1 MFEFMDRQVREV
13 VDLDYII
20 EKIQPKTP
28 YGMEYKKSMK
38 PYPVGTEK
46 YLRQDLDLLES
57 FITWSE
63 DSEAL
68 SEVKRLLHYVKD
80 IRYSLVRAKGDS
92 VLSEVELYEIKAI
105 VFTVKELLRS
115 LEGSQLLGSHK
126 TRLYRLEGLEAI
138 LNPEGENSQSFYLYD
153 SYSDRL
159 AKLRKRRSSLEN
171 ESRIELRKTRKQL
184 KEDYDLSLS
193 ADSTVLLSKQDKESI
208 ARAESCPQLI
218 FQSETFNAVVFSLKQ
233 TDDLLSLKEEIE
245 YSKAQEYEEEQAVL
259 RYLTRQVAKHNR
271 KMEENIHGLANIDL
285 YIAKAEMAKKMKAV
299 KPEIIDR
306 HSIEIEEGRYP
317 KIEDKLRQEGMEF
330 TPISISVSQGVT
342 CITGANMGGKTI
354 SLKIVGLLSIMGQLG
369 LFVPAKSMKFGL
381 NEFVRTSIGDFQSTS
396 SGLSTFGGEIENVT
410 YAMERADHRGLLLI
424 DELARGTNPQEGYA
438 ISLAI
443 AHHLLNKE
451 AITILTTHFDQITRL
466 PGIRHLQV
474 IGLANM
480 NLDELVVHKDQSA
493 LQRINQHMDYRLQE
507 VSQFT
512 EVPKDAIRIAQLM
525 GLPDEITRYAE
536 ETLRNGR

>member
-1 MFEFMDRQVREV
+1 MFDFMDRQVREV
-13 VDLDYII
+13 VDLDYIL

-28 YGMEYKKSMK
+28 YGIEYKKSMK

-46 YLRQDLDLLES
+46 YLRQDLDLLEK
-57 FITWSE
+57 FIDWSQ
-63 DSEAL
+63 DTDNL

-80 IRYSLVRAKGDS
+80 VRYSLVRAKGDS
-92 VLSEVELYEIKAI
+92 VLSEVELFEIKTI
-105 VFTVKELLRS
+105 VFTVKSMLEALGQTGLLD
-115 LEGSQLLGSHK
+115 SHK
-126 TRLYRLEGLEAI
+126 TRLYPMEELEEV
-138 LNPEGENSQSFYLYD
+138 LNPEGENTQSFYLYD

-159 AKLRKRRSSLEN
+159 AKMRRRRSSLEN
-171 ESRIELRKTRKQL
+171 ESRIGLRKIRKEL
-184 KEDYDLSLS
+184 KEEYDLSLS
-193 ADSTVLLSKQDKESI
+193 ADSTVLLSKQDKEAI
-208 ARAESCPQLI
+208 QRAESCSKLI

-233 TDDLLSLKEEIE
+233 TDELLSLKEEIE
-245 YSKAQEYEEEQAVL
+245 YYKAQEYEEEQAVL
-259 RYLTRQVAKHNR
+259 RFLTRKVAKYYR
-271 KMEENIHGLANIDL
+271 PLGENIHGLANIDL

-299 KPEIIDR
+299 RPEIVDQHIID
-306 HSIEIEEGRYP
+306 IEEGRYP
-317 KIEDKLRQEGMEF
+317 KIEDKLKQEGMEF
-330 TPISISVSQGVT
+330 TPISISVTQGVT

-354 SLKIVGLLSIMGQLG
+354 SLKIVGLLSIMAQLA

-410 YAMERADHRGLLLI
+410 YAMEKADHRGLLLI

-443 AHHLLNKE
+443 AHHLLDKA
-451 AITILTTHFDQITRL
+451 AITLLTTHFDQITRL

-474 IGLANM
+474 VGLANI
-480 NLDELVVHKDQSA
+480 DIDALVVDKDQSA
-493 LQRINQHMDYRLQE
+493 LKRINQHMDYRLKE

-525 GLPDEITRYAE
+525 GLPEEITRYAE
-536 ETLRNGR
+536 DTLKNGW